1 MNKLITMFMALVM
14 SASAFADQLV
24 FSQYDGVNSW
34 DNVYIEVQDA
44 KAFPGGFIDGVRGYT
59 HGGSAGFAGVE
70 GREGRDYQPAVPGVA
85 ASETFAEGQY
95 LHKTWSRDTTYT
107 ADEPAFGNT
116 HTVDRVTVRHTVT
129 SEVKSNGE
137 VDIHSVQVRYFTEA
151 EGGGSLTREWDV
163 ERTMSKV
170 EEWTGRGVEN
180 PYVVSYQEAKEALEA
195 QDEVEEEEAVAAK
208 PATREDPQVRRTIVS
223 VPEGVDMQEFISNFF
238 EKHTSN

>member
-1 MNKLITMFMALVM
+1 MAVVM

-44 KAFPGGFIDGVRGYT
+44 KAFPGGFIDGVPGYT
-59 HGGSAGFAGVE
+59 HGGSAGSAGVE
-70 GREGRDYQPAVPGVA
+70 GREGRDYQPAIPGVA
-85 ASETFAEGQY
+85 ASETTAEGQY

-107 ADEPAFGNT
+107 ADDPAFGGI
-116 HTVDRVTVRHTVT
+116 HTVDRVTVKRTVT
-129 SEVKSNGE
+129 SEVKSDGK
-137 VDIHSVQVRYFTEA
+137 VTVHSVQVRYFTEA
-151 EGGGSLTREWDV
+151 EGGGSLTREWTV
-163 ERTMSKV
+163 ERTPARV
-170 EEWTGRGVEN
+170 EEWIARAVEN
-180 PYVVSYQEAKEALEA
+180 PHVVSYQEAKEALEA
-195 QDEVEEEEAVAAK
+195 QEAIEEEEAVAAK